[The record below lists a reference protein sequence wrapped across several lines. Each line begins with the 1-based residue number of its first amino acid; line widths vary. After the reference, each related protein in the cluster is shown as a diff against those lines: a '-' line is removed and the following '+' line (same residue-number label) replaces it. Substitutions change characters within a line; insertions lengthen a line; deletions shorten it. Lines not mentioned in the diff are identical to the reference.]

1 MVSEHVTFYQ
11 RNQMKTTVEA
21 DPRLAYVETV
31 LREYVWL
38 PGTPNKASRQDW
50 RLAASLHDRDV
61 PLHAIRGAL
70 FLAGARRSL
79 RPSQAPPLQPVR
91 SLAYF
96 LSALDEVLATPLD
109 PGYVDYL
116 RFKLQ
121 PLAQAKVA
129 AAGEDA

>member
-1 MVSEHVTFYQ
+1 
-11 RNQMKTTVEA
+11 MKTPVKA
-21 DPRLAYVETV
+21 DPRLAYVKAV

-38 PGTPNKASRQDW
+38 PGTPRKASRQDW
-50 RLAASLHDRDV
+50 RLAASLHDRNV

-70 FLAGARRSL
+70 LLAGARRSL

-96 LSALDEVLATPLD
+96 LSTLDEVLAMPLD

-116 RFKLQ
+116 RSKLQ
-121 PLAQAKVA
+121 PLARAKLVA
-129 AAGEDA
+129 SEQGT